1 MREMILDL
9 EKMSFMSYVIFFE
22 DLSKKFSLIGMI
34 VAFAFVMESILKT
47 LSSMI
52 MVVLLQNSI
61 MNSMSL
67 VKLPQNSIVN
77 SMSLVVLLA
86 CLVEVPHKKS
96 FSLALRLVVV
106 RAVVRAPLTR
116 ACGITCGWQTVELA
130 FI

>member
-1 MREMILDL
+1 MRKMILDF
-9 EKMSFMSYVIFFE
+9 EKMFFMSYVTFFE

-106 RAVVRAPLTR
+106 RVVVRAPLTR